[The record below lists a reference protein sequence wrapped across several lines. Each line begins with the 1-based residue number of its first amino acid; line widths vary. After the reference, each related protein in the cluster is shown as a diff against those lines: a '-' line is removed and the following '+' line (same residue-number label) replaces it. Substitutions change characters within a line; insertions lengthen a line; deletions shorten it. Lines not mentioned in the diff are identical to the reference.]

1 VFIDHPFL
9 ALLALESPRENRVYE
24 LRSSESATETI
35 YANKVDMFN
44 AAGKIPHFS
53 RLEFNA
59 VFYGQLISA
68 AKMPNLMYMTPFS
81 NQESRDAHRKA
92 FSASAKWKN

>member
-1 VFIDHPFL
+1 
-9 ALLALESPRENRVYE
+9 
-24 LRSSESATETI
+24 
-35 YANKVDMFN
+35 MFN

-92 FSASAKWKN
+92 FSASAE